1 MALAAGLTACGGG
14 QRGAPTSGRPEK
26 TAGNIQAYCAAAPE
40 IETVGEPD
48 VGPAASSEEQEKAAK
63 EIAAKL
69 RPIAD
74 QIVAIAPPEIAKDV
88 GVLNGALTKMEQTG
102 DFSVLES
109 PEAKA
114 AGAKAHAFD
123 LEHCGWGRTGV
134 TAVDYAF
141 QGVPATSKAGTVSF
155 EFTNASQSGELHEMV
170 LLRRN
175 EGVTEPLQELLALP
189 DDQAMTKMAFV
200 AVAKLQPGDYAM
212 VCFIGTGSTKDKPEG
227 EGPPHFTKG
236 MVREFKVT

>member
-1 MALAAGLTACGGG
+1 M
-14 QRGAPTSGRPEK
+14 
-26 TAGNIQAYCAAAPE
+26 
-40 IETVGEPD
+40 
-48 VGPAASSEEQEKAAK
+48 
-63 EIAAKL
+63 
-69 RPIAD
+69 
-74 QIVAIAPPEIAKDV
+74 AIAPPEIAKDV

-109 PEAKA
+109 PEVKA
-114 AGAKAHAFD
+114 AEAKAHAFD
-123 LEHCGWGRTGV
+123 LGRCGWGRTGV

-155 EFTNASQSGELHEMV
+155 ELTNASQSGELHEMV

-200 AVAKLQPGDYAM
+200 AVAYADQGEASYAVAKLQPGDYAM

-236 MVREFKVT
+236 MVRELEVT